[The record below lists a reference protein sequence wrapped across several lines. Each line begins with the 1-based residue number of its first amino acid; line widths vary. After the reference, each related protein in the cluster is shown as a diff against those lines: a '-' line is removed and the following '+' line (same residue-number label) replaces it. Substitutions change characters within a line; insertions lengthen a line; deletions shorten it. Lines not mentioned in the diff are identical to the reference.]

1 MSESPYENHDSVSIP
16 HLIGVVAGALCISFA
31 PIFAVLASRG
41 NGGVG
46 MWDSAFWRVAIG
58 ALAIGV
64 MFAFQRKRI
73 LPERGEFRTGWAW
86 IWLPGAF
93 FAADF
98 WAWHWSFDHTSA
110 ANSTL
115 LANTSILWVTLF
127 AWLVWKEKI
136 GKKFVIG
143 TVVAFGGM
151 AVLMLSSSTRE
162 PPTEGNPLFGDCL
175 ALVTAVFYAAYQL
188 SMKRYRREHSAPV
201 LLFWASVVAAVILF
215 PIAWFHPDPFFPRS
229 WNVWG
234 CLLGIGILVH
244 ACGQGMIA
252 YGLGGVPASLASV
265 TLLIQ
270 PVVTAFW
277 GFIILGQPLVPWQAA
292 GAVVVVIG
300 LFLAIR
306 GQLGRSERK

>member
-1 MSESPYENHDSVSIP
+1 MHLFCPGLRCSRESRQRRRRDV
-16 HLIGVVAGALCISFA
+16 GFGF
-31 PIFAVLASRG
+31 LARG
-41 NGGVG
+41 NWCSGDWCDVCLP
-46 MWDSAFWRVAIG
+46 AKANPARTWRV
-58 ALAIGV
+58 
-64 MFAFQRKRI
+64 
-73 LPERGEFRTGWAW
+73 PN
-86 IWLPGAF
+86 WLGLDLVAGAF

-143 TVVAFGGM
+143 TVAAFGGM

-175 ALVTAVFYAAYQL
+175 ALVTAAFYAAYQL